1 MSVAAILLAQFGLSE
16 AAFLV
21 LRIIAGVGGA
31 FIGWFVSDPL
41 ARITHRLI
49 WHKPIPGEMLLWLKM
64 GGAALLGLLVFF
76 LIPLGGGPGG
86 WGYGPG
92 KGGSPG
98 LGSGQGGKDLGAG
111 TTGNKDDE
119 KKKPADD
126 KTKPTDK
133 AAGKA
138 VRKPVEI
145 EVLGGDRYPG
155 GERYYLLQGRTEP
168 MTLKQVDAYFADHA
182 DTLELHMVITK
193 DSPAKGL
200 GVREDLID
208 RANRHRIPSLEVK
221 R

>member
-41 ARITHRLI
+41 ARITHRLV
-49 WHKPIPGEMLLWLKM
+49 WRKPIPGWTLPWLKV

-76 LIPLGGGPGG
+76 LIQPGGGPGG
-86 WGYGPG
+86 WGFGAG

-98 LGSGQGGKDLGAG
+98 LGPGLGGKDLGAG
-111 TTGNKDDE
+111 ADAKKNDE
-119 KKKPADD
+119 KKTPAGD
-126 KTKPTDK
+126 KSKSGDK
-133 AAGKA
+133 AAAKWE
-138 VRKPVEI
+138 RKPVEI

-155 GERYYLLQGRTEP
+155 GERYYLLQGRTKA
-168 MTLKQVDAYFADHA
+168 MTLKEVDAYFEEHA
-182 DTLELHMVITK
+182 DKLELHMVITK
-193 DSPAKGL
+193 DSPAKGN
-200 GVREDLID
+200 GIREDLIE
-208 RANRHRIPSLEVK
+208 RANRHKIPSLEVK